1 VAHARQ
7 AFSVESVHLVNA
19 GSTLKNTFAIV
30 TLTALLSACAV
41 APKPQSDQPLA
52 AAEAQRRAEAGE
64 PAPDAKGDEQLPN
77 VNMTPQMMVQL
88 MNAEMAFKKG
98 DWQGPYLT
106 LMSLAQQ
113 TKDPR
118 LAKRAAEMALSAK
131 QADDALAAVKLWRE
145 YAPNSDEANQY
156 YLGLVVMSDNL
167 PEAEKALKQRLADA
181 TPGARGLVMFQMQ
194 QLVLRAKDKEA
205 AVAMLERLV
214 APYGNMMETHVV
226 LAQTALARG
235 SKADAVREA
244 RTALQIKPDSEIAI
258 LTLAQV
264 TDGDEQSA
272 KVLADFLAAHPDAR
286 EVRTAYARML
296 VNAKQYEAAR
306 NEFLTLDKAQPNNP
320 GNLYALGILSMQMND
335 NKGAE
340 QYFTRFVEVMEKT
353 PDEERDPSK
362 AVMILSQL
370 AEERGDIP
378 GALGWLDRL
387 DTSDPKIQLGADLR
401 RAQLTAKQGDLPG
414 ARKLLGTLKPEDPA
428 EQAQVVLVEAQLL
441 RDAGKNQEAYRLMEQ
456 GLKRF
461 PENTDF
467 LYDFALMAEKMG
479 KTEVMEKSLRQVI
492 AKSPDNHHAYNAL
505 GYSLADRNVRLK
517 EAYALID
524 KAQKMAPLD
533 PFIMDSMGW
542 VQYRLGKLDEAESQ
556 LRKAYQLRNDPEIAI
571 HLGEVL
577 WKKGQHDDARKLW
590 REAQAKDPK
599 NDALKSTLVRL
610 RASI

>member
-1 VAHARQ
+1 
-7 AFSVESVHLVNA
+7 
-19 GSTLKNTFAIV
+19 
-30 TLTALLSACAV
+30 V
-41 APKPQSDQPLA
+41 APKQQPANAQAQDLSDRPLA
-52 AAEAQRRAEAGE
+52 AAEAQRRAAAGE
-64 PAPDAKGDEQLPN
+64 PALDAKGDEQLPN

-214 APYGNMMETHVV
+214 APYGNMMEAHVV

-235 SKADAVREA
+235 SRADAVREA

-264 TDGDEQSA
+264 TEGDEQSA

-340 QYFTRFVEVMEKT
+340 QYFTRFVDVMEKT

-378 GALGWLDRL
+378 AALSWLDRL

-441 RDAGKNQEAYRLMEQ
+441 RDAGKSQDAFKLMEQ

-461 PENTDF
+461 PDNTDF
-467 LYDFALMAEKMG
+467 LYDYALMAEKMG

-492 AKSPDNHHAYNAL
+492 AKAPDNHHAYNAL

-524 KAQKMAPLD
+524 KAQKMAPTD